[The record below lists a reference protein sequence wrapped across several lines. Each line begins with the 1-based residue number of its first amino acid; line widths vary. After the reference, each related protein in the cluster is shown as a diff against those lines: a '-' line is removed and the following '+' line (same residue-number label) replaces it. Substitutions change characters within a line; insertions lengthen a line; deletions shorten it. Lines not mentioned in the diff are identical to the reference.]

1 MDLLRKDLQR
11 SNEEINKTNERLE
24 TLKKNLKELQ
34 ASHSVIPAKIQKL

>member
-24 TLKKNLKELQ
+24 TLKKNLKEL
-34 ASHSVIPAKIQKL
+34 